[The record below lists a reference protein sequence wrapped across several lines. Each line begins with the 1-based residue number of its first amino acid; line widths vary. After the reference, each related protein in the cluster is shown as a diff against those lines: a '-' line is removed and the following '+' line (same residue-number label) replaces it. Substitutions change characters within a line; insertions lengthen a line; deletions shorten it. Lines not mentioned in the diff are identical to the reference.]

1 MNILVGNNTLSN
13 LGGSETYVYT
23 FILELKKRGYNV
35 EAFSGTDLGLV
46 ANKLE
51 KQGITCNL
59 VPSKKEYDII
69 FTSHTSTVNKIK
81 DIKGLKIQTCHG
93 IYHPLEKPAKFID
106 KYVSITKEVSDSL
119 YTHNLSSTIIY
130 NGINCDRFKPVKPI
144 NNELTKVLSLSQS
157 EEVNKMLKE
166 ACNRI
171 GVEFIAHNKFI
182 NPVFNIEEVINDVD
196 LVVSLGRGA
205 YEAMACGRP
214 VLVLDKRP
222 YINKPPIGDGLI
234 TPDTINEYI
243 KNNCSGRYS
252 NKVYDVN
259 SIVYELQKYD
269 SSLGEFSREFALNE
283 LNITKQVDK
292 YLSLL

>member
-1 MNILVGNNTLSN
+1 MNILVGNNTLGN
-13 LGGSETYVYT
+13 LGGSETYVYA

-35 EAFSGTDLGLV
+35 EAFSGTNLGLV

-51 KQGITCNL
+51 KQGVICNL
-59 VPSKKEYDII
+59 VPSKKEYDGI

-93 IYHPLEKPAKFID
+93 IYHPLEKPANFID

-119 YTHNLSSTIIY
+119 YAHNLSSTIIY
-130 NGINCDRFKPVKPI
+130 NGIDCDRFKPVKPI
-144 NNELTKVLSLSQS
+144 NEKLTKVLSLSQS
-157 EEVNKMLKE
+157 ELVNNMFKE
-166 ACNRI
+166 ACAKLGI
-171 GVEFIAHNKFI
+171 QFIAHNKFI
-182 NPVFNIEEVINDVD
+182 NPVFNIEDAINDAD

-205 YEAMACGRP
+205 YEAMACGRA
-214 VLVLDKRP
+214 VFILDKRP

-234 TPDTINEYI
+234 TPETINEYI
-243 KNNCSGRYS
+243 KNNCSGRYT
-252 NKVYDVN
+252 NKIYDVN
-259 SIVYELQKYD
+259 SIIDELKKYD
-269 SSLGEFSREFALNE
+269 SSLGEFSREFALKE